1 MRILIPFDS
10 DGVVMFKKFM
20 LTGLAL
26 LSGFA
31 LSARAQE
38 WKRYIPEG
46 QRKEVY
52 KKATVNTGLS
62 AKFLSKVNA
71 RVLWVTDEVARAIVS
86 DMLDKKYVSLKE
98 ADWEYFDLRPDNQYL
113 FYLFINVDKKTPWGP
128 LDQKAFSLYK
138 ENDPANRLSGGE
150 VNEASFKQGL
160 REALDL
166 AFNVKKDKQ
175 YVALVPR
182 KNSSGKPVITDLN
195 EELSAMFSLQG
206 KEVFLKFKIKEL
218 VSQLKDL

>member
-1 MRILIPFDS
+1 MF
-10 DGVVMFKKFM
+10 GKVVFAGLVL
-20 LTGLAL
+20 LTG
-26 LSGFA
+26 FA
-31 LSARAQE
+31 APTEAQE
-38 WKRYIPEG
+38 WKRYIAEA

-52 KKATVNTGLS
+52 KKATANTGLKS
-62 AKFLSKVNA
+62 KFISKVNA

-86 DMLDKKYVSLKE
+86 DMLDKKAVGLKE
-98 ADWEYFDLRPDNQYL
+98 ADWEYFDLRPDNHFL

-138 ENDPANRLSGGE
+138 ENDPANRLSSGE
-150 VNEASFKQGL
+150 VNEAAFKPGI

-166 AFNVKKDKQ
+166 AFDVKKDKQ

-182 KNSSGKPVITDLN
+182 KNSGGKPVIADLN
-195 EELSAMFSLQG
+195 DEPSAMFSLQG
-206 KEVFLKFKIKEL
+206 KELFLKFKIKEL

>member
-1 MRILIPFDS
+1 MMYKSFLIACL
-10 DGVVMFKKFM
+10 V
-20 LTGLAL
+20 LLIGLA
-26 LSGFA
+26 S
-31 LSARAQE
+31 SASAQE
-38 WKRYIPEG
+38 WKRYIPEA

-52 KKATVNTGLS
+52 KKATVNTGMS
-62 AKFLSKVNA
+62 AKFISKVNA

-86 DMLDKKYVSLKE
+86 DMLDKKYVGLKE
-98 ADWEYFDLRPDNQYL
+98 ADWEYFDLRPDNQFL
-113 FYLFINVDKKTPWGP
+113 FYLFIKVDKKTPWGP

-138 ENDPANRLSGGE
+138 ESDSANRLSSGE

-166 AFNVKKDKQ
+166 EFDIKKGKQ

-195 EELSAMFSLQG
+195 EEPSAMFSLQG

-218 VSQLKDL
+218 VSQLKEL